1 MKTAQTDLL
10 EHSKAKVR
18 LLESYLKEYL
28 PVISNDGYTE
38 DIHFFDMF
46 CGEGI
51 YPNGGEGS
59 PIVIGRMLGDL
70 CRGRAGKWIPKLHFT
85 WNDIDRSKVD
95 QVGNQLNASPVAQYA
110 NVSLKPS
117 NLKYSEIFQVAAK
130 CIKGL
135 SPKQKAF
142 LFIDPYGYKDVK
154 PQHIRELLEGGR
166 SELLLFQPTQ
176 HLFRFS
182 EKGRPPALTDFMLEM
197 NNGEEWPSG
206 LSVIDYIRYTTHLF
220 RSYLGDKFFV
230 DTFII
235 QKEAPKAVFCL
246 FFFSPHIRGFEKM
259 LNAKWKMDS
268 DNGQGWHYQD
278 TMVGFDL
285 FEQAHT
291 NPLELYLER
300 EMESRSSLSNGELY
314 EMVLRQGFLPK
325 HANEILSGWQKSGR
339 VQVCPMTRK
348 GAFYLSYRDFKEQ
361 PLKVQISLV
370 S

>member
-1 MKTAQTDLL
+1 MF

-18 LLESYLKEYL
+18 LLEAYLKEYL

-46 CGEGI
+46 CGEGV

-59 PIVIGRMLGDL
+59 PLVIGRMLGDL
-70 CRGRAGKWIPKLHFT
+70 CRGRAGKWMPKLHVT
-85 WNDIDRSKVD
+85 WNDIDESKVT
-95 QVGNQLNASPVAQYA
+95 QVGDILKKTPVAKYP
-110 NVSLKPS
+110 NVTLNQS
-117 NLKYSEIFQVAAK
+117 NHEYSEIFQVAAK
-130 CIKGL
+130 CVKNL
-135 SPKQKAF
+135 STKQKAF

-154 PQHIRELLEGGR
+154 PNHIRELLDGGR

-197 NNGEEWPSG
+197 NDGKEWPSG
-206 LSVIDYIRYTTHLF
+206 LSILDYIRYTTQLF
-220 RSYLGDKFFV
+220 RNYLGDKFFV

-278 TMVGFDL
+278 TMQGFDL
-285 FEQAHT
+285 FNKPQT

-300 EMESRSSLSNGELY
+300 EMRSSTSLSNGELY

-325 HANEILSGWQKSGR
+325 HANEILSQWQNAGR
-339 VQVCPMTRK
+339 VVVSPLARK
-348 GAFYLSYRDFKEQ
+348 GAFYLSYRDYKVR
-361 PLKVQISLV
+361 PLKVRISLV

>member
-1 MKTAQTDLL
+1 MKSSQKDML

-18 LLESYLKEYL
+18 LLEAYLAEYL
-28 PVISNDGYTE
+28 PVIANDGYTE
-38 DIHFFDMF
+38 AIHFFDMF

-59 PIVIGRMLGDL
+59 PLVIARMLADL
-70 CRGRAGKWIPKLHFT
+70 CKGRAGKWIPKLHFT
-85 WNDIDRSKVD
+85 WNDIDASKVA
-95 QVGNQLNASPVAQYA
+95 QVGQRLASEPISQDSQVI
-110 NVSLKPS
+110 LTES
-117 NLKYSEIFQVAAK
+117 NLEYSEIFRVAAK
-130 CIKGL
+130 CVKGL
-135 SPKQKAF
+135 SKKQKAF

-154 PQHIRELLEGGR
+154 PHHIRELLEGGQ

-197 NNGEEWPSG
+197 SNGEEWPSG
-206 LSVIDYIRYTTHLF
+206 LSIRDYIRHTSQLF
-220 RSYLGDKFFV
+220 RRYLGDQFFV
-230 DTFII
+230 DTFTIE
-235 QKEAPKAVFCL
+235 KETPKAVFCL

-268 DNGQGWHYQD
+268 DAGQGWHYHD
-278 TMVGFDL
+278 TMKGFDL
-285 FEQAHT
+285 FEKAQT

-300 EMESRSSLSNGELY
+300 ELRSRQAIFNGELY
-314 EMVLRQGFLPK
+314 EMILRQGFLPK
-325 HANEILSGWQKSGR
+325 HGNEILTQWQKVGR
-339 VQVCPMTRK
+339 IAVHPAARK
-348 GAFYLSYRDFKEQ
+348 GAFYLSYKYSKEQ